1 MKEIN
6 AAPTLNII
14 DDAVP
19 EKVVYENLH
28 WPERLEG
35 ESYET
40 YQLRRLE
47 SKAVRK
53 MNAKGNLVWNSRP
66 NPGKGSTYVK
76 PKDE

>member
-1 MKEIN
+1 MEISGTT
-6 AAPTLNII
+6 PTLNII

-19 EKVVYENLH
+19 EKVVYEHLH

-47 SKAVRK
+47 SRAVRK
-53 MNAKGNLVWNSRP
+53 MNARGNLVWNSRP